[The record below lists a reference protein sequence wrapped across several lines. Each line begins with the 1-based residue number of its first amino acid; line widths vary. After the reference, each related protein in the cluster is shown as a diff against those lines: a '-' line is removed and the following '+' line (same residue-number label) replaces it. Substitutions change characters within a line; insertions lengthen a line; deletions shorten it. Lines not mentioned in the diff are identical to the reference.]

1 VIYKERDLRAMGK
14 GWRVGVV
21 FGIPLFVDPSWFFVL
36 ILVTVSYS
44 YTWQNQGWGGL
55 EWVAGFVMAL
65 LLFSSVLLHELGHSL
80 VARSQ
85 GISVNSITLFL
96 FGGVASIAEESKTP
110 GQAFQV
116 AIAGPSV
123 SLVLFIILLLLSQV
137 IPVPVAQVIT
147 ERLAWVNL
155 VLALFNL
162 IPGLPL
168 DGGQVLKA
176 AVWKFTGSRIRGV
189 RWAARSGF
197 LLGGLAIAFGVMLY
211 LNQSSFAFLWIALLG
226 WFGVR
231 SSRTYS
237 QVADLQEKLMQLVA
251 ADAMTRDY
259 RVADARD
266 SLRQFA
272 DQYVLA
278 DNQPTAYFAASDGRY
293 RGLVTI
299 EELRQRERSQWEV
312 LTLADIARPLEEIG
326 AVQEQTPLSEV
337 ILTLESSDNAYIT
350 VLSPAGSVAG
360 VIDRG
365 DIVRTVAKQM
375 KLPVPEASIQQI
387 KDDQAYPPGLQL
399 VTIAQGLTKDTVR

>member
-1 VIYKERDLRAMGK
+1 MRQ
-14 GWRVGVV
+14 GWRIGSV
-21 FGIPLFVDPSWFFVL
+21 FGIPLFIDPSWFFVL

-44 YTWQNQGWGGL
+44 LTWQNEGWQGL

-123 SLVLFIILLLLSQV
+123 SLILFVTLILLSQV
-137 IPVPVAQVIT
+137 IPVAPVQVIT

-176 AVWKFTGSRIRGV
+176 AVWKFTGSRIQGV
-189 RWAARSGF
+189 RWAARAGF
-197 LLGGLAIAFGVMLY
+197 LLGGLAIAFGIMLY
-211 LNQSSFAFLWIALLG
+211 LEQSSFAFLWIALLG

-231 SSRTYS
+231 SSRTYG
-237 QVADLQEKLMQLVA
+237 QVANLQEKLMQLVA

-259 RVADARD
+259 RVVDARD

-272 DQYVLA
+272 DQYVLD

-293 RGLVTI
+293 RGRVTI
-299 EELRQRERSQWEV
+299 EELRQRERSQWD
-312 LTLADIARPLEEIG
+312 TLSLVDVAEPLDDIS
-326 AVQEQTPLSEV
+326 AVQEQTPLPEL
-337 ILTLESSDNAYIT
+337 ILALEQSGDAYIT

-360 VIDRG
+360 IVDRG
-365 DIVRTVAKQM
+365 DIVRAVAKQL
-375 KLPVPEASIQQI
+375 KLPVAETSIQQI
-387 KDDQAYPPGLQL
+387 KDDKAYPPGLQL
-399 VTIAQGLTKDTVR
+399 ADIARGLASESAQ

>member
-1 VIYKERDLRAMGK
+1 MRQ
-14 GWRVGVV
+14 GWRIGSV
-21 FGIPLFVDPSWFFVL
+21 FGIPLFIDPSWFFIL

-44 YTWQNQGWGGL
+44 LDWQGLNWQGF
-55 EWVAGFVMAL
+55 EWLAGFVMAL

-123 SLVLFIILLLLSQV
+123 SLCLFVLLISLCQV
-137 IPVPVAQVIT
+137 LPVEPARVVL

-176 AVWKFTGSRIRGV
+176 AVWKFTGSRIQGV

-197 LLGGLAIAFGVMLY
+197 LLGGSAIAFGVLLY
-211 LNQSSFAFLWIALLG
+211 LEQANFAFLWIALLG

-231 SSRTYS
+231 SARTYG
-237 QVADLQEKLMQLVA
+237 QVANLQEKLMRLVA
-251 ADAMTRDY
+251 ADAMTRDF
-259 RVADARD
+259 RVVDARD
-266 SLRQFA
+266 TLRQFA
-272 DQYVLA
+272 DQYVME
-278 DNQPTAYFAASDGRY
+278 DSHPTAYFASSDGRY
-293 RGLVTI
+293 RGLVSMD
-299 EELRQRERSQWEV
+299 ELRQRERSQWERQ
-312 LTLADIARPLEEIG
+312 TLQDIAKPLDEIG
-326 AVQEQTPLSEV
+326 SVQEMTPFPQLILDLEASEM
-337 ILTLESSDNAYIT
+337 SYIT
-350 VLSPAGSVAG
+350 VLSPAGSVSG
-360 VIDRG
+360 VVDRG
-365 DIVRTVAKQM
+365 DIVRTVAKQL
-375 KLPVPEASIQQI
+375 KLPIPEKSIQQI
-387 KDDQAYPPGLQL
+387 KEGNAYPPGLQL
-399 VTIAQGLTKDTVR
+399 ADIARGLTDSKAN

>member
-1 VIYKERDLRAMGK
+1 MRQ
-14 GWRVGVV
+14 GWRIGSV
-21 FGIPLFVDPSWFFVL
+21 FGIPLFIDPSWFFIL

-44 YTWQNQGWGGL
+44 LTWQNQNWQGL
-55 EWVAGFVMAL
+55 EWLAGFVMAL

-123 SLVLFIILLLLSQV
+123 SLCLFVLLISLSQLL
-137 IPVPVAQVIT
+137 PVEPVRIII

-176 AVWKFTGSRIRGV
+176 AVWKFTGSRIQGV

-211 LNQSSFAFLWIALLG
+211 LEQASFAFLWIALLG
-226 WFGVR
+226 WFGIR
-231 SSRTYS
+231 SSRAYS
-237 QVADLQEKLMQLVA
+237 QVANLQEKLMRLVA

-259 RVADARD
+259 RVVDARE

-272 DQYVLA
+272 DQYVLEESH
-278 DNQPTAYFAASDGRY
+278 PTAYFAASDGRY
-293 RGLVTI
+293 RGLISV
-299 EELRQRERSQWEV
+299 EELRQRERSQWEAT
-312 LTLADIARPLEEIG
+312 TLGDVAQPLEEISS
-326 AVQEQTPLSEV
+326 VTEKTPLPQL
-337 ILTLESSDNAYIT
+337 ILDLEAASASFIT
-350 VLSPAGSVAG
+350 VLSPAGTVAG
-360 VIDRG
+360 VVDRG
-365 DIVRTVAKQM
+365 DIVRAVAKQL
-375 KLPVPEASIQQI
+375 KLPIAEKSIQQI
-387 KDDQAYPPGLQL
+387 KEGEGYPPGLQL
-399 VTIAQGLTKDTVR
+399 ADLARGLTDPAGEKS